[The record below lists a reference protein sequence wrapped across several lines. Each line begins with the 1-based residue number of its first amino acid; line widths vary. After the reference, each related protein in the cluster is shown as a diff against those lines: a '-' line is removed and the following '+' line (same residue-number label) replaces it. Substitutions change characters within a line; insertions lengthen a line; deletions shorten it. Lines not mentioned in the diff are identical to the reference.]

1 MLSKSRKYHQKLGIN
16 RLREGFRV
24 GIAHLIPVLA
34 SLLFGNF
41 CAFLIL
47 ISQSEFY
54 QITPFSEGVGSFGN
68 ALYFVILLG
77 TGASVLYMLLKKK
90 NIKIVGLIIGFAL
103 TTTFFMLSI
112 AYLSIGFSILSI
124 SSAELW
130 VLGLSLF
137 ITVLG
142 NFAIFKGNQII
153 SNVAVLL
160 LGGALGTFLGASIP
174 TLSTV
179 LILGFLAV
187 YDMFA
192 VYYGPVGKIAH
203 QGLKQLKGLSVS
215 FKDAQ
220 MGLGDLTF
228 YCMLSGHLLLNF
240 GLASSL
246 ASFLGILLGC
256 FLAFKMLEKRRM
268 FPGLPFPIFLGLAT
282 GFLIVMI

>member
-1 MLSKSRKYHQKLGIN
+1 
-16 RLREGFRV
+16 V
-24 GIAHLIPVLA
+24 GIVHLIPVLA

-47 ISQSEFY
+47 TSQVGFY

-68 ALYFVILLG
+68 ALYFVILVG
-77 TGASVLYMLLKKK
+77 VGASVLYMLLKRK
-90 NIKIVGLIIGFAL
+90 NMKIIDLVIGFAL

-112 AYLSIGFSILSI
+112 VYLTIGFSIFTI
-124 SSAELW
+124 PNAELW
-130 VLGLSLF
+130 ALGLSLF

-142 NFAIFKGNQII
+142 NFAIFGGNKII
-153 SNVAVLL
+153 CNVVVLM

-187 YDMFA
+187 YDTFA
-192 VYYGPVGKIAH
+192 VYYGPVGKITH
-203 QGLKQLKGLSVS
+203 QGLEHLKGLSFS

-228 YCMLSGHLLLNF
+228 YSMLSGHLLLNF

-246 ASFLGILLGC
+246 ASLLGILLGC
-256 FLAFKMLEKRRM
+256 FLAFRMLEKKRM

-282 GFLIVMI
+282 GFLIAMI